1 MNKRN
6 YDDLKYSD
14 EIMFSIKSDRAT
26 PSWSAS
32 PAIPS
37 SSSFNS
43 LFSNKMIDMPKMR
56 VHPNNKF
63 YYNVCP
69 FHKNNS
75 EYYEF
80 FVDERVHLFYCLGCG
95 SRGNAFDFLMDVYN
109 LDINNVTE
117 ILGVISDKFDIS
129 ILNEKQMKIYNVLI
143 KDYCNYKELLK
154 KSEEKTLYLTN
165 RVKNYLEL
173 HQLTEQANYDDIKK
187 ISDRLCCSTD
197 FVNDIYHES
206 VDYKKFERQKIK
218 QLRLKERKME
228 FN

>member
-1 MNKRN
+1 MMNERN

-14 EIMFSIKSDRAT
+14 EIMFSIKSDIYLIGIIE
-26 PSWSAS
+26 SY
-32 PAIPS
+32 
-37 SSSFNS
+37 FNS
-43 LFSNKMIDMPKMR
+43 LFSNKVIDDMPKVK

-117 ILGVISDKFDIS
+117 ILGVISDKFDVS
-129 ILNEKQMKIYNVLI
+129 VLNEKQMKIYNVLI
-143 KDYCNYKELLK
+143 KDYCNYKKLLK

-165 RVKNYLEL
+165 RVRNYLEL

-206 VDYKKFERQKIK
+206 VDYKNFERQKIK